1 MRRDDEVVIM
11 NGNWKGTKGKIN
23 QVYRLRDS
31 IYVEKVSKNKQNG
44 SAIRIPVHPSNVR
57 LVTLKLTKDRES
69 LIARKRAGRAD
80 GKNKGKYTAQDV
92 N

>member
-1 MRRDDEVVIM
+1 M
-11 NGNWKGTKGKIN
+11 NGHWKGTKGKIN
-23 QVYRLRDS
+23 QVYRLRNC
-31 IYVEKVSKNKQNG
+31 IYIEKVSKNKQNG
-44 SAIRIPVHPSNVR
+44 SAIRIPIHPSNVR
-57 LVTLKLTKDRES
+57 LVTLKLTKDREN